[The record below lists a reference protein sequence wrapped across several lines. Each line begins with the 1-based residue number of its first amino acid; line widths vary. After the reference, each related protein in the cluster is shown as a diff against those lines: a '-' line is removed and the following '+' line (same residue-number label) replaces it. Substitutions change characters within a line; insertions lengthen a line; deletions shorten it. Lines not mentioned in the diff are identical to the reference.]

1 MTNRSR
7 LYYKTIKCEKKFC
20 LLFSY
25 KVDPPLHHPKDIFMS
40 K

>member
-1 MTNRSR
+1 MPNRSW
-7 LYYKTIKCEKKFC
+7 LYYKIIKCGKKFC